1 MASKLRTPIT
11 VRAITILLGLLLTGA
26 FLTGRA
32 AALGFTDSFVTFYGE
47 VRQVGG
53 AQTSL
58 LQSGTLEV
66 TFVNQSNPLNRV
78 TLETSLRPTGA
89 GEAKPFSYALQVP
102 MAYLPETPR
111 LGEFLAI
118 NAQETGFLIESIS
131 IDGVP
136 ATLLDGST
144 EFYALSFAS
153 RAEQYRLDLQVV
165 GDSTDSDGDGMPD
178 WWESLH
184 GLDPQLADGG
194 DDLDGDGWSN
204 LHEFRLGSNPAVSNR
219 EPQLATAE
227 LYVSESGEAG
237 VCLHI
242 LDSDTPSD
250 GIQVEVTG
258 PAGGGFELLLDAV
271 PLAPGE
277 GGMVSLSGLQS
288 GRLTLRHSDRA
299 LRELAL
305 PVSWNDGGE
314 VATGEVLVRVIAPS
328 TTDGND
334 STLWLD
340 GMELP
345 ADGSPLTSWADRSGN
360 SRNASQPLPAHQPM
374 VTDHAADFSGSDT
387 AHLFFQD
394 VVLPVGNHTV
404 LAAYRAA
411 GSADA
416 AQTLLSTNR
425 GFLKLAPTTQ
435 AVSYAGAATYQMDG
449 LAVRGFEN
457 SSGGTV
463 TSIFRREA
471 SLLQNVFG
479 LSYDGENVAG
489 VAIDPVLPTLGAR
502 RAAIPTGGDPVDEVF
517 GGQLQELLVFPTA
530 LPEQKLRDVHDYL
543 QSKWGGA
550 IIWDLSTEL
559 KAITLS
565 AAGGL
570 HSHIIR
576 GGHGADLL
584 SGGPADDTISGGPG
598 DDTLAG
604 EGGSDRFVFGGV
616 DTGTDRIADYDQT
629 RDIIDLSAH
638 FWGQTGDARQF
649 LSVRLD
655 ANFTTEIP
663 TLDSVL
669 IVQKP
674 GGGTQEI
681 VLQNTVIGSTQL
693 IQLIVEGRIRMGGL
707 SIPAGVQVALAP
719 GSTPDALRES
729 LDDPFSIVLTRTGA
743 GVAAALEVPL
753 GFFEDALGGHFVVD
767 EAVTNASRRSVVRFA
782 RGETSK
788 TLTVRPVPDLT
799 TSGPTSVQ
807 VAVLPHYKYTVGGTA
822 VERTITD
829 EAMVWLEVVEA
840 NAVAGT
846 AQPARVRVHRDGDQS
861 SGLTVGLALGG
872 TAEEGIH
879 IESAPD
885 SVTIPA
891 GQGFGEVQIHARA
904 AGLAGGAKVVVF
916 QLVPGDTWQLGNPSE
931 AVLYAANTAAEA
943 NGAGFDRWLLAA
955 TGGELTSLADLAGLP
970 RETVGR
976 YLQAYA
982 FGLASPV
989 DRAAL
994 RVSFEIVDGRPE
1006 IFALGPVPSAD
1017 VRWGVESATGLSEW
1031 HDATSV
1037 FAETAEVGGMK
1048 FVGEPLAPGEVGGQY
1063 RLTMALDAGEFTAGS
1078 IAALAGTDQFG
1089 ISGQG
1094 TWKTDPRNGDLVGS
1108 GGPAGSTSRIIAEVQ
1123 GDGRLDFEM
1132 AVESGGAGDLL
1143 VFYIDGVKQAETSG
1157 STVSVH
1163 QELSGPGSHLLMW
1176 QFQAGTGKAII
1187 RDLAE

>member
-1 MASKLRTPIT
+1 M
-11 VRAITILLGLLLTGA
+11 RAITILLGLLLMGA

-32 AALGFTDSFVTFYGE
+32 AAVGFTDSFVTFYGE
-47 VRQVGG
+47 VREVGG
-53 AQTSL
+53 TQTSL

-89 GEAKPFSYALQVP
+89 GVAKPFSYALQVP
-102 MAYLPETPR
+102 LAFLPETPR

-118 NAQETGFLIESIS
+118 NAQETGFLIESVT

-144 EFYALSFAS
+144 EFYGLSFAS

-184 GLDPQLADGG
+184 GLDPLLADGG
-194 DDLDGDGWSN
+194 ADLDEDGWSN

-219 EPQLATAE
+219 VPQLATVE
-227 LYVSESGEAG
+227 LLVPESGEAG
-237 VCLHI
+237 LYLHVF
-242 LDSDTPSD
+242 DSDTPPS
-250 GIQVEVTG
+250 GVQIELFA
-258 PAGGGFELLLDAV
+258 PEGGGVEMVLDAV
-271 PLAPGE
+271 PLAPGADVQVTLE
-277 GGMVSLSGLQS
+277 ELHA
-288 GRLTLRHSDRA
+288 GRLTLRHVDRA
-299 LRELAL
+299 LGELVL
-305 PVSWNDGGE
+305 PIGWHDEGD
-314 VATGEVLVRVIAPS
+314 AQTGEVILRVAAPS

-340 GMELP
+340 GMDLSAE
-345 ADGSPLTSWADRSGN
+345 GSSLSSWPDRSGN
-360 SRNASQPLPAHQPM
+360 GRNASQPLPAHQPL
-374 VTDHAADFSGSDT
+374 VTDHAADFSGSAT

-394 VVLPVGNHTV
+394 LALPVGNHTV
-404 LAAYRAA
+404 LAAYRASA
-411 GSADA
+411 SADA

-425 GFLKLAPTTQ
+425 GHLKFAPTTQ
-435 AVSYAGAATYQMDG
+435 AVSYAGAATYQIDG

-457 SSGGTV
+457 ISGETG
-463 TSIFRREA
+463 TSIFRREG

-479 LSYDGENVAG
+479 LSYDGENVAP
-489 VAIDPVLPTLGAR
+489 VAIDPVLPTIGAR
-502 RAAIPTGGDPVDEVF
+502 RSAIPSGPTPVDEVF
-517 GGQLQELLVFPTA
+517 GGQLHELLVFPTA

-550 IIWDLSTEL
+550 VIWDLSTDL
-559 KAITLS
+559 KAITLN
-565 AAGGL
+565 AAGGSQ
-570 HSHIIR
+570 SHIIR
-576 GGHGADLL
+576 GGHAADLL

-598 DDTLAG
+598 DDILAG
-604 EGGSDRFVFGGV
+604 GGGSNRFVFGGV
-616 DTGTDRIADYDQT
+616 DTGKDRIADYNPAE
-629 RDIIDLSAH
+629 DIIDLSAH

-655 ANFTTEIP
+655 TNFTTEIP

-674 GGGTQEI
+674 GGATQEI
-681 VLQNTVIGSTQL
+681 VLENTVIGSTQL

-719 GSTPDALRES
+719 GSPSDVLHES
-729 LDDPFSIVLTRTGA
+729 LDDPFSIVLTRSGA
-743 GVAAALEVPL
+743 GVPAALEVPL

-767 EAVTNASRRSVVRFA
+767 EAVTNASRRSEVRFA

-799 TSGPTSVQ
+799 TSGPTGVQ
-807 VAVLPHYKYTVGGTA
+807 VAVLPHYNYTVGGTA

-840 NAVAGT
+840 NAVAGI
-846 AQPARVRVHRDGDQS
+846 AQPARVRVHREGDQT
-861 SGLTVGLALGG
+861 SGLTVGIALAG

-879 IESAPD
+879 IESVPD
-885 SVTIPA
+885 FVSIPA

-931 AVLYAANTAAEA
+931 AVLYAANTATEA

-976 YLQAYA
+976 YLQAYS

-1006 IFALGPVPSAD
+1006 ILARGPVPSAD

-1031 HDATSV
+1031 NDATSA
-1037 FAETAEVGGMK
+1037 FAETPEAGGLK
-1048 FVGEPLAPGEVGGQY
+1048 FVGEPIAPGEVGGQY
-1063 RLTMALDAGEFTAGS
+1063 RLTMSLDAGEFTAGS
-1078 IAALAGTDQFG
+1078 IVALAGTDQFG
-1089 ISGQG
+1089 ISGNG
-1094 TWKTDPRNGDLVGS
+1094 TWKTDPRSGDLVGS
-1108 GGPAGSTSRIIAEVQ
+1108 GGPAGGTSRIIAEVQ

-1132 AVESGGAGDLL
+1132 AVEGGGAGDLF
-1143 VFYIDGVKQAETSG
+1143 VFYIDGVKQTETSG

-1176 QFQAGTGKAII
+1176 QFQAGTGQAII